1 MRSILRSCDLE
12 GAADH
17 DSVTEKQSTA
27 EQSRSSADGLHASMK
42 QYYAGRHCYFDD
54 DGVFFHVSPWQGQQ
68 GASLSSLK
76 LSCWLK
82 EIALAAERARSSSK
96 PAREALSEVAQQLCT
111 EYGSTDVAITCG
123 WSPAVTLGIVK
134 GVKEVLDSVHDKEVG
149 WCSTGRGRYDENVVW
164 PVWPVCVCCVCM
176 WYVCA
181 HVRMCVLHACGHCSV
196 LFMHVC
202 VCVCL
207 GCVLVHTSVCMQVCN
222 SQ

>member
-12 GAADH
+12 GAANH

-27 EQSRSSADGLHASMK
+27 EQSRSSTDGLHASMK

-68 GASLSSLK
+68 RASLSSLK

-96 PAREALSEVAQQLCT
+96 PARDALSEVAQQLCT

-134 GVKEVLDSVHDKEVG
+134 GVKEVLDSVHDKEVS
-149 WCSTGRGRYDENVVW
+149 WCSAGRGRHGENVVW
-164 PVWPVCVCCVCM
+164 LVCVCCVGM
-176 WYVCA
+176 WCVC
-181 HVRMCVLHACGHCSV
+181 VRMCACVYYMLVDIAQCYLCTCVYVYVWGV
-196 LFMHVC
+196 YWYIRVC
-202 VCVCL
+202 ACRYAIVS
-207 GCVLVHTSVCMQVCN
+207 G
-222 SQ
+222 